1 MTISMVQAQP
11 KGEVT
16 NVELTKSMKF
26 IVSFLVLVLLLS
38 MFTNGKL
45 TYQFLVLVLLSMF
58 LLNTDIFKKLT
69 GGLQYHE

>member
-1 MTISMVQAQP
+1 M
-11 KGEVT
+11 
-16 NVELTKSMKF
+16 VELTKSMKF